1 MTVLQ
6 ISFELFNFKR
16 VQPQVRFTKIAD
28 KNRLVCD
35 ELGNQIDLVPK
46 KSTTLPL
53 KKIGQNVMSLT
64 NMLSLEVSNC
74 RRNIAN
80 ERVGGGGR
88 RFSGNE
94 KSKNFRSGMT
104 LIKVLQEK

>member
-1 MTVLQ
+1 
-6 ISFELFNFKR
+6 
-16 VQPQVRFTKIAD
+16 
-28 KNRLVCD
+28 
-35 ELGNQIDLVPK
+35 
-46 KSTTLPL
+46 
-53 KKIGQNVMSLT
+53 
-64 NMLSLEVSNC
+64 MLSLEVSNC

-80 ERVGGGGR
+80 ESVCGGGGGGGR